1 MPSARLCVPG
11 LLVIAFFILAG
22 SPLPAA
28 GRKIV
33 LPRSE
38 ALLLPDISGDVLTAG
53 KMQPVPLGQATD
65 QAPPDNDADQTPADD
80 DTDQERDTQDED
92 DDDDEWEA

>member
-22 SPLPAA
+22 APLPAA

-65 QAPPDNDADQTPADD
+65 QTPPDD